1 MFTVY
6 SLFALVCVDHTCW
19 FGTFRQTQF
28 VCQNY
33 DSYQTHIATS
43 CALQSRL
50 SKSPRQNAHS
60 YYRCALSFKSFAM
73 LLRFKVLNAGAR
85 LVVTRLKPNGK
96 LCLDKHHSVFVLLRS
111 STHTLSLNKGFVYVV
126 SNEHVFRKRI
136 IFFSASLV
144 THWVFIFVFK
154 IDGSFFPL
162 CRRVGAVGRR

>member
-111 STHTLSLNKGFVYVV
+111 STHIIIEQHSTISTWICTSIRCVERTCFSETNYFLLSLV
-126 SNEHVFRKRI
+126 SY
-136 IFFSASLV
+136 
-144 THWVFIFVFK
+144 
-154 IDGSFFPL
+154 PL
-162 CRRVGAVGRR
+162 GIYFCF